1 MKKIIKLL
9 QPHFRTILRLLPKA
23 MLLGVPL
30 MLVYVILIW
39 IYNEISFWD
48 IAWGIWLAGFILS
61 IVGFYISHFTSTG
74 IKSWLAKEENEI

>member
-23 MLLGVPL
+23 MGLAVPL
-30 MLVYVILIW
+30 MVVYVMLIW
-39 IYNEISFWD
+39 LYNEIRLVD

-61 IVGFYISHFTSTG
+61 IVGFYISHFTSAG
-74 IKSWLAKEENEI
+74 IKKWLAKEENEI